1 MNIIKYKAIF
11 IGILSALFFAVTFII
26 NKLMANEGGSWI
38 WSSSL
43 RFYWMLPFFLIIV
56 IMRKNL
62 FPVILSIHQRPIP
75 WMIWSTIGFGVF
87 YAPLTYA
94 ASFSPSWLVA
104 SSWQFTIIAGILV
117 SPFIYKGIHISIS
130 SFLFSGLIFLGI
142 IIMQLSQINHIAWK
156 DLLTGSFWI
165 IIAAFAYPLGNRK
178 MILMLQGS
186 LDVYQRI
193 LGMIICSLPF
203 WLILNVYGITIEH
216 SIPSHTQIYQ
226 TFIVALFSGVIATTL
241 FFYAA
246 ELVHHDLKALASVE
260 ATQSGEVLFTLLG
273 EIILFHIALPD
284 TVSMIGIG
292 LVIIGMIL
300 HSTHSK

>member
-11 IGILSALFFAVTFII
+11 IGIFSALFFAVTFII

-43 RFYWMLPFFLIIV
+43 RFYWMLPLFLIIV
-56 IMRKNL
+56 IIRKNL
-62 FPVILSIHQRPIP
+62 FPVILSICEKPIP
-75 WMIWSTIGFGVF
+75 WLIWSTVGFGVF

-117 SPFIYKGIHISIS
+117 SPFIYKGVRISVS

-142 IIMQLSQINHIAWK
+142 LMMQIGQINNIEIK
-156 DLLTGSFWI
+156 NLVIGGFWI
-165 IIAAFAYPLGNRK
+165 VIAAFAYPLGNRK
-178 MILMLQGS
+178 MILILQGR

-203 WLILNVYGITIEH
+203 WIILNLYGICIEH
-216 SIPSHTQIYQ
+216 SLPSHAQFYQ

-284 TVSMIGIG
+284 TLSMIGIG

>member
-56 IMRKNL
+56 LLRKNL
-62 FPVILSIHQRPIP
+62 LPVILSITEKPIA
-75 WMIWSTIGFGVF
+75 WLVWSTIGFGVF
-87 YAPLTYA
+87 YAPLTYS

-104 SSWQFTIIAGILV
+104 SSWQFTIIAGILI
-117 SPFIYKGIHISIS
+117 SPFIYKEIRISVS
-130 SFLFSGLIFLGI
+130 SFLFSGLIFFGI
-142 IIMQLSQINHIAWK
+142 LVMQISQIDHIEIK
-156 DLLTGSFWI
+156 NLLIGGFWI

-178 MILMLQGS
+178 MILLLQGQ

-203 WLILNVYGITIEH
+203 WIILNIYGICIEH
-216 SIPSHTQIYQ
+216 SLPNHAQFYQ

-284 TVSMIGIG
+284 PLSMIGIG
-292 LVIIGMIL
+292 LVIFGMIL